1 MSAAS
6 DPLGHPPLE
15 RYLTLPGF
23 TPTVM
28 TMVLGY
34 RLRALREKA
43 DISPR
48 SASQALNC
56 SEAKISRLER
66 GESPIRERD
75 IELMLRLYG
84 AQHELEAACELAR
97 RSKEAGWWEQYGSAI
112 LPKWFDKF
120 VGLQEGSKVIRT
132 FEVQLVPG
140 LLQTEEY
147 AYAVAQG
154 GFLATPEEVRE
165 KVELRLRRQELL
177 RRSHAPHLWAVVD
190 WPVLQRPVGG
200 PEVMR
205 RQIQHL
211 IAMSQLSNIKI
222 QVLPPGCVAIGSP
235 VTLLRFEEYGLPDV
249 VYLEHPT
256 GANYLDKPEET
267 SRYRFMLDQLSVM
280 ALSPTQTR
288 KELRRIARDLG

>member
-1 MSAAS
+1 MSAVP

-23 TPTVM
+23 TPTVL
-28 TMVLGY
+28 TMILGY
-34 RLRALREKA
+34 RLRALREA
-43 DISPR
+43 AEISAKD
-48 SASQALNC
+48 ASEVLDC

-66 GESPIRERD
+66 GESPLREGD
-75 IELMLRLYG
+75 IEVMLRMYG
-84 AQHELEAACELAR
+84 AQHELETVCELAR
-97 RSKEAGWWEQYGSAI
+97 RSKEAGWWERYGSAI
-112 LPKWFDKF
+112 IPKWFDKF

-140 LLQTEEY
+140 LLQTAEY

-154 GFLATPEEVRE
+154 GFPATAEEIRA
-165 KVELRLRRQELL
+165 KVELRLRRQDLL
-177 RRSHAPHLWAVVD
+177 ERPDAPHLWAVLD

-200 PEVMR
+200 REVMR
-205 RQIQHL
+205 GQIQHL
-211 IAMSQLSNIKI
+211 ITMSRRPNIKI

-267 SRYRFMLDQLSVM
+267 GRYRLMLDDLAVM
-280 ALSPTQTR
+280 ALSPAQTR
-288 KELRRIARDLG
+288 KELRRIARELE